1 MISKN
6 SIENLKNI
14 IDIADVVGS
23 YIPLKKSGANFV
35 CVCPFHN
42 DKHPSMSVSP
52 SKGIYHC
59 FSCKAGG
66 DAIKFV
72 MEYEKLG
79 YAEAIEKLASI
90 YNVSLEYTSS
100 KNEPKIDKK
109 ILENLNLHYKTLLY
123 KNPEALNYLKSRSIT
138 DAIIEK
144 WELGWAAASQN
155 TLNLLQNEKIEPKE
169 ALEVGAIKQNESG
182 LYASF
187 INRITFPIYNH
198 LGRLVGFGGRTISDN
213 PAKYINSPQSQIFD
227 KSRIFYGY
235 DKAKSEIYRSHSMV
249 ICEGYM
255 DCIMLHAAGVSNAV
269 AVLGTALTEKHIP
282 LIKRGDVKVTLSF
295 DSDAAGVNAAFK
307 SARLL
312 LNHQIDGKVVLIS
325 GGKDPAELVASGK
338 DQELRD
344 MLSGGVELGEFYI
357 KELVAQLNPK
367 SPVEIAKALEAIQEF
382 CFSLNPII
390 AQAYTPLVA
399 ALLHIDPTTFRLSRQ
414 NGKNLNS
421 AHHINPP
428 SNFEL
433 NLPNSQDN
441 RAKFSPQIA
450 EKKDIAELSILK
462 NMLKNPH
469 FCQIVEQYYGVEIF
483 KDKATYR
490 AVVGSQSQNNEYIRE
505 LELSDNLE
513 EYKSEDELHSAIRP
527 LAVGYYE
534 RLLRAGGLAFE
545 EIIECK
551 KRISMLKGKR

>member
-14 IDIADVVGS
+14 VDIADVVGS

-42 DKHPSMSVSP
+42 DKHPSMSISP

-79 YAEAIEKLASI
+79 YVEAIEKLASI
-90 YNVSLEYTSS
+90 YNVALEYTSS

-109 ILENLNLHYKTLLY
+109 ILENLNLHYKMLLY

-144 WELGWAAASQN
+144 WELGWAAGSQN
-155 TLNLLQNEKIEPKE
+155 TLNLLQNENIEPKE

-182 LYASF
+182 YYASF

-227 KSRIFYGY
+227 KSKIFYGY
-235 DKAKSEIYRSHSMV
+235 DKAKSEIYRSHSIV

-255 DCIMLHAAGVSNAV
+255 DCIMLHAAGINNAV
-269 AVLGTALTEKHIP
+269 AVLGTALTQKHIP
-282 LIKRGDVKVTLSF
+282 LIQRGDIKVTLSF
-295 DSDAAGVNAAFK
+295 DSDSAGINAAFK

-312 LNHQIDGKVVLIS
+312 MEHQIDGKVVLIS

-338 DQELRD
+338 DMELRD

-357 KELVAQLNPK
+357 TQLVKNLNPK
-367 SPVEIAKALEAIQEF
+367 TPIEIAKSLKAIQEF
-382 CFSLNPII
+382 SFGLNPIV
-390 AQAYTPLVA
+390 ADAYVPLVST
-399 ALLHIDPTTFRLSRQ
+399 LLRIDPGSFRLSKTTKRRD
-414 NGKNLNS
+414 NSNL
-421 AHHINPP
+421 AKTQINTQIQ
-428 SNFEL
+428 
-433 NLPNSQDN
+433 NLPV
-441 RAKFSPQIA
+441 I

-462 NMLKNPH
+462 NMLKNPEY
-469 FCQIVEQYYGVEIF
+469 CQIVEQYYGVEIF

-505 LELSDNLE
+505 LELSQNLE
-513 EYKSEDELHSAIRP
+513 EYKSVNELHNAIRP

-534 RLLRAGGLAFE
+534 RLLKNKNLTIE

>member
-14 IDIADVVGS
+14 VDIADVVGS

-42 DKHPSMSVSP
+42 DKHPSMSISP

-79 YAEAIEKLASI
+79 YVEAIEKLASI
-90 YNVSLEYTSS
+90 YNVALEYTSS
-100 KNEPKIDKK
+100 KNESKIDKK

-144 WELGWAAASQN
+144 WELGWAAGSQN
-155 TLNLLQNEKIEPKE
+155 TLNLLQNENIEPKE

-182 LYASF
+182 YYASF

-227 KSRIFYGY
+227 KSKIFYGY
-235 DKAKSEIYRSHSMV
+235 DKAKSEIYRSHSIV

-255 DCIMLHAAGVSNAV
+255 DCIMLHAAGINNAV
-269 AVLGTALTEKHIP
+269 AVLGTALTQKHIP
-282 LIKRGDVKVTLSF
+282 LIQRGDIKVTLSF
-295 DSDAAGVNAAFK
+295 DSDSAGINAAFK

-312 LNHQIDGKVVLIS
+312 MEHQIDGKVVLIS

-338 DQELRD
+338 DMELRD

-357 KELVAQLNPK
+357 TQLVKNLNPK
-367 SPVEIAKALEAIQEF
+367 TPIEIAKSLKAIQEF
-382 CFSLNPII
+382 SFGLNPIV
-390 AQAYTPLVA
+390 ADAYVPLVST
-399 ALLHIDPTTFRLSRQ
+399 LLRIDPGSFRLSKTTKRRD
-414 NGKNLNS
+414 NSNLAKTQTNTQ
-421 AHHINPP
+421 IQ
-428 SNFEL
+428 
-433 NLPNSQDN
+433 NLPV
-441 RAKFSPQIA
+441 I

-462 NMLKNPH
+462 NMLKNPEY
-469 FCQIVEQYYGVEIF
+469 CQIVEQYYGVEIF

-505 LELSDNLE
+505 LELSQNLE
-513 EYKSEDELHSAIRP
+513 EYKSVNELHNAIRP

-534 RLLRAGGLAFE
+534 RLLKNKNLTIE

>member
-14 IDIADVVGS
+14 VDIADVVGS

-42 DKHPSMSVSP
+42 DKHPSMSISP
-52 SKGIYHC
+52 GKGIYHC

-79 YAEAIEKLASI
+79 YVEAIEKLASI
-90 YNVSLEYTSS
+90 YNVALEYTSS

-123 KNPEALNYLKSRSIT
+123 KNPEALNYLKHRSIT
-138 DAIIEK
+138 DSIIEK
-144 WELGWAAASQN
+144 WELGWAASSQN
-155 TLNLLQNEKIEPKE
+155 TLNLLQNENIEPKE
-169 ALEVGAIKQNESG
+169 ALEVGVIKENENG
-182 LYASF
+182 YYASF

-198 LGRLVGFGGRTISDN
+198 LGSLVGFGGRTISDN

-227 KSRIFYGY
+227 KSKIFYGY
-235 DKAKSEIYRSHSMV
+235 DKAKSEIYRSQSMV

-255 DCIMLHAAGVSNAV
+255 DCIMLHAAGVNNAV
-269 AVLGTALTEKHIP
+269 AVLGTALTQKHIP
-282 LIKRGDVKVTLSF
+282 LIQRGDIKVTLSF
-295 DSDAAGVNAAFK
+295 DSDSAGINAAFK

-312 LNHQIDGKVVLIS
+312 MEHQIDGKVVLIS

-338 DQELRD
+338 EMELKEI
-344 MLSGGVELGEFYI
+344 LKGGMELGEFYI
-357 KELVAQLNPK
+357 TQLVKNLNPK
-367 SPVEIAKALEAIQEF
+367 TPIEIAKSLKAIQEF
-382 CFSLNPII
+382 SFGLNPIV
-390 AQAYTPLVA
+390 ADAYVPLVST
-399 ALLHIDPTTFRLSRQ
+399 LLRIDPGSFRLSKIEKRRD
-414 NGKNLNS
+414 NSNLAKTQTNTQ
-421 AHHINPP
+421 IQ
-428 SNFEL
+428 
-433 NLPNSQDN
+433 NLPV
-441 RAKFSPQIA
+441 I

-462 NMLKNPH
+462 NMLKNPEY
-469 FCQIVEQYYGVEIF
+469 CQIVEQYYGVEIF

-490 AVVGSQSQNNEYIRE
+490 AVTGSQSSNNEHIRE
-505 LELSDNLE
+505 LELSQNLE
-513 EYKSEDELHSAIRP
+513 EYKSVNELHNAIRP
-527 LAVGYYE
+527 LAIRYYE
-534 RLLRAGGLAFE
+534 GLLKNKNLTIE

-551 KRISMLKGKR
+551 KRISILKGKR

>member
-14 IDIADVVGS
+14 VDIADVVGS

-79 YAEAIEKLASI
+79 YVEAIEKLASI
-90 YNVSLEYTSS
+90 YNISLEYTSS
-100 KNEPKIDKK
+100 KNELKTDKK

-155 TLNLLQNEKIEPKE
+155 TLNLLQNENIEPKE
-169 ALEVGAIKQNESG
+169 ALEVGVIKQNESG
-182 LYASF
+182 YYASF

-227 KSRIFYGY
+227 KSKIFYGY
-235 DKAKSEIYRSHSMV
+235 DKAKSEIYRSQSMV

-269 AVLGTALTEKHIP
+269 AVLGTALTQKHIP
-282 LIKRGDVKVTLSF
+282 LIKRGDIKVTLSF
-295 DSDAAGVNAAFK
+295 DSDDAGVNAAFK

-312 LNHQIDGKVVLIS
+312 MEHQIDGKVVLIS
-325 GGKDPAELVASGK
+325 GGKDPAELVASSK

-357 KELVAQLNPK
+357 TQLVQNLNPK
-367 SPVEIAKALEAIQEF
+367 TPIEIAKALKAIQEF
-382 CFSLNPII
+382 SFSLNPIV
-390 AQAYTPLVA
+390 ADAYVPLVST
-399 ALLHIDPTTFRLSRQ
+399 LLKIDPGSFRLSKIEKRVD
-414 NGKNLNS
+414 NPNL
-421 AHHINPP
+421 AKTQI
-428 SNFEL
+428 
-433 NLPNSQDN
+433 NSQIQ
-441 RAKFSPQIA
+441 KSQLIK
-450 EKKDIAELSILK
+450 KKDIAELSILK
-462 NMLKNPH
+462 NMLKNPE

-483 KDKATYR
+483 KDKAAYR
-490 AVVGSQSQNNEYIRE
+490 AVVGSQSPNNEHIRE
-505 LELSDNLE
+505 LELSQNLE
-513 EYKSEDELHSAIRP
+513 EYRSDEELHNAIKP
-527 LAVGYYE
+527 LAVRYYE
-534 RLLRAGGLAFE
+534 GLLKSGNLTIE

>member
-14 IDIADVVGS
+14 VDIADVVGS

-42 DKHPSMSVSP
+42 DKHPSMSISP

-79 YAEAIEKLASI
+79 YVEAIEKLASI
-90 YNVSLEYTSS
+90 YNVALEYTSS

-123 KNPEALNYLKSRSIT
+123 KNHEALNYLKSRSIT

-144 WELGWAAASQN
+144 WELGWAAGSQN
-155 TLNLLQNEKIEPKE
+155 TLNLLQNENIEPKE

-182 LYASF
+182 YYASF

-227 KSRIFYGY
+227 KSKIFYGY
-235 DKAKSEIYRSHSMV
+235 DKAKSEIYRSHSIV

-255 DCIMLHAAGVSNAV
+255 DCIMLHAAGINNAV
-269 AVLGTALTEKHIP
+269 AVLGTALTQKHIP
-282 LIKRGDVKVTLSF
+282 LIQRGDIKVTLSF
-295 DSDAAGVNAAFK
+295 DSDSAGINAAFK

-312 LNHQIDGKVVLIS
+312 MEHQIDGKVVLIS

-338 DQELRD
+338 DMELRD

-357 KELVAQLNPK
+357 TQLVKNLNPK
-367 SPVEIAKALEAIQEF
+367 TPIEIAKSLKAIQEF
-382 CFSLNPII
+382 SFGLNPIV
-390 AQAYTPLVA
+390 ADAYVPLVST
-399 ALLHIDPTTFRLSRQ
+399 LLRIDPGSFRLSKTTKRRD
-414 NGKNLNS
+414 NLNL
-421 AHHINPP
+421 AKTQTNTQIQ
-428 SNFEL
+428 
-433 NLPNSQDN
+433 NLPV
-441 RAKFSPQIA
+441 I

-462 NMLKNPH
+462 NMLKNPEY
-469 FCQIVEQYYGVEIF
+469 CQIVEQYYGVEIF

-505 LELSDNLE
+505 LELSQNLE
-513 EYKSEDELHSAIRP
+513 EYKSVNELHNAIRP

-534 RLLRAGGLAFE
+534 RLLKNKNLTIE

>member
-14 IDIADVVGS
+14 VDIADVVGS

-42 DKHPSMSVSP
+42 DKHPSMSISP

-79 YAEAIEKLASI
+79 YVEAIEKLASI
-90 YNVSLEYTSS
+90 YNVALEYTSS
-100 KNEPKIDKK
+100 KNKPKIDKK
-109 ILENLNLHYKTLLY
+109 ILENLNLHYKMLLY

-144 WELGWAAASQN
+144 WELGWAAGSQN
-155 TLNLLQNEKIEPKE
+155 TLNLLQNENIEPKE

-182 LYASF
+182 YYASF

-227 KSRIFYGY
+227 KSKIFYGY
-235 DKAKSEIYRSHSMV
+235 DKAKSEIYRSHSIV

-255 DCIMLHAAGVSNAV
+255 DCIMLHAAGINNAV
-269 AVLGTALTEKHIP
+269 AVLGTALTQKHIP
-282 LIKRGDVKVTLSF
+282 LIQRGDIKVTLSF
-295 DSDAAGVNAAFK
+295 DSDSAGINAAFK

-312 LNHQIDGKVVLIS
+312 MEHQIDGKVVLIS

-338 DQELRD
+338 DMELRD

-357 KELVAQLNPK
+357 TQLVKNLNPK
-367 SPVEIAKALEAIQEF
+367 TPIEIAKSLKAIQEF
-382 CFSLNPII
+382 SFGLNPIV
-390 AQAYTPLVA
+390 ADAYVPLVST
-399 ALLHIDPTTFRLSRQ
+399 LLRIDPGSFRLSKTTKRRD
-414 NGKNLNS
+414 NSNLAKTQTNTQ
-421 AHHINPP
+421 IQ
-428 SNFEL
+428 
-433 NLPNSQDN
+433 NLPV
-441 RAKFSPQIA
+441 I

-462 NMLKNPH
+462 NMLKNPEY
-469 FCQIVEQYYGVEIF
+469 CQIVEQYYGVEIF

-505 LELSDNLE
+505 LELSQNLE
-513 EYKSEDELHSAIRP
+513 EYKSVNELHNAIRP

-534 RLLRAGGLAFE
+534 RLLKNKNLTIE

-551 KRISMLKGKR
+551 KRISILKGKR

>member
-14 IDIADVVGS
+14 VDIADVVGS

-42 DKHPSMSVSP
+42 DKHPSMSISP

-79 YAEAIEKLASI
+79 YVEAIEKLASI
-90 YNVSLEYTSS
+90 YNVALEYTSS

-144 WELGWAAASQN
+144 WELGWAASSQN
-155 TLNLLQNEKIEPKE
+155 TLNLLQNENIEPKE

-182 LYASF
+182 YYASF

-198 LGRLVGFGGRTISDN
+198 LGSLVGFGGRTISDN

-227 KSRIFYGY
+227 KSKIFYGY
-235 DKAKSEIYRSHSMV
+235 DKAKSEIYRSQSMV

-255 DCIMLHAAGVSNAV
+255 DCIMLHAAGINNAV
-269 AVLGTALTEKHIP
+269 AVLGTALTQKHIP
-282 LIKRGDVKVTLSF
+282 LIQRGDIKVTLSF
-295 DSDAAGVNAAFK
+295 DSDSAGINAAFK

-312 LNHQIDGKVVLIS
+312 MEHQIDGKVVLIS

-338 DQELRD
+338 EMELRD

-357 KELVAQLNPK
+357 TQLVKNLNPK
-367 SPVEIAKALEAIQEF
+367 TPIEIAKSLKAIQEF
-382 CFSLNPII
+382 SFGLNPIV
-390 AQAYTPLVA
+390 ADAYVPLVST
-399 ALLHIDPTTFRLSRQ
+399 LLRIDPGSFRLSKIEKRRD
-414 NGKNLNS
+414 NSNLAKTQTNTQ
-421 AHHINPP
+421 IQ
-428 SNFEL
+428 
-433 NLPNSQDN
+433 NLPV
-441 RAKFSPQIA
+441 I

-462 NMLKNPH
+462 NMLKNPEY
-469 FCQIVEQYYGVEIF
+469 CQIVEQYYGVEIF

-490 AVVGSQSQNNEYIRE
+490 AVVGSQSQNNEHIRE
-505 LELSDNLE
+505 LELSQNLE
-513 EYKSEDELHSAIRP
+513 EYKSVNELHNAIRP
-527 LAVGYYE
+527 LAIRYYE
-534 RLLRAGGLAFE
+534 GLLKNKNLTIE

-551 KRISMLKGKR
+551 KRISILKGKR

>member
-14 IDIADVVGS
+14 VDIADVVGS

-42 DKHPSMSVSP
+42 DKHPSMSISP

-79 YAEAIEKLASI
+79 YVEAIEKLASI
-90 YNVSLEYTSS
+90 YNVALEYTSS

-155 TLNLLQNEKIEPKE
+155 TLNLLQNENIEPKE

-182 LYASF
+182 YYASF
-187 INRITFPIYNH
+187 INRIIFPIYNH

-227 KSRIFYGY
+227 KSKIFYGY
-235 DKAKSEIYRSHSMV
+235 DKAKSEIYRSHSIV

-255 DCIMLHAAGVSNAV
+255 DCIMLHAAGINNAV
-269 AVLGTALTEKHIP
+269 AVLGTALTQKHIP
-282 LIKRGDVKVTLSF
+282 LIQRGDIKVTLSF
-295 DSDAAGVNAAFK
+295 DSDSAGINAAFK

-312 LNHQIDGKVVLIS
+312 MEHQIDGKVVLIS

-338 DQELRD
+338 DMELRD

-357 KELVAQLNPK
+357 TQLVKNLNPK
-367 SPVEIAKALEAIQEF
+367 TPIEIAKSLKAIQEF
-382 CFSLNPII
+382 SFGLNPIV
-390 AQAYTPLVA
+390 ADAYVPLVST
-399 ALLHIDPTTFRLSRQ
+399 LLRIDPGSFRLSKTTKRRD
-414 NGKNLNS
+414 NSNLAKIQTNTQ
-421 AHHINPP
+421 IQ
-428 SNFEL
+428 
-433 NLPNSQDN
+433 NLPV
-441 RAKFSPQIA
+441 I

-462 NMLKNPH
+462 NMLKNPEY
-469 FCQIVEQYYGVEIF
+469 CQIVEQYYGVEIF

-505 LELSDNLE
+505 LELSQNLE
-513 EYKSEDELHSAIRP
+513 EYKSVNELHNAIRP

-534 RLLRAGGLAFE
+534 RLLKNKNLTIE

>member
-14 IDIADVVGS
+14 VDIADVVGS

-42 DKHPSMSVSP
+42 DKHPSMSISP

-79 YAEAIEKLASI
+79 YVEAIEKLASI
-90 YNVSLEYTSS
+90 YNVALEYTSS
-100 KNEPKIDKK
+100 KNEPNIDKK

-144 WELGWAAASQN
+144 WELGWAAGSQN
-155 TLNLLQNEKIEPKE
+155 TLNLLQNENIEPKE

-182 LYASF
+182 YYASF

-227 KSRIFYGY
+227 KSKIFYGY
-235 DKAKSEIYRSHSMV
+235 DKAKSEIYRSHSIV

-255 DCIMLHAAGVSNAV
+255 DCIMLHAAGINNAV
-269 AVLGTALTEKHIP
+269 AVLGTALTQKHIP
-282 LIKRGDVKVTLSF
+282 LIQRGDIKVTLSF
-295 DSDAAGVNAAFK
+295 DSDSAGINAAFK

-312 LNHQIDGKVVLIS
+312 MEHQIDGKVVLIS

-338 DQELRD
+338 DMELRD

-357 KELVAQLNPK
+357 TQLVKNLNPK
-367 SPVEIAKALEAIQEF
+367 TPIEIAKSLKAIQEF
-382 CFSLNPII
+382 SFGLNPIV
-390 AQAYTPLVA
+390 ADAYVPLVST
-399 ALLHIDPTTFRLSRQ
+399 LLRIDPGSFRLSKTTKRRD
-414 NGKNLNS
+414 NSNLAKTQTNTQ
-421 AHHINPP
+421 IQ
-428 SNFEL
+428 
-433 NLPNSQDN
+433 NLPV
-441 RAKFSPQIA
+441 I

-462 NMLKNPH
+462 NMLKNPEY
-469 FCQIVEQYYGVEIF
+469 CQIVEQYYGVEIF

-505 LELSDNLE
+505 LELSQNLE
-513 EYKSEDELHSAIRP
+513 EYRSINELHNAIRP

-534 RLLRAGGLAFE
+534 RLLKNKNLTIE

-551 KRISMLKGKR
+551 KRISILKGKR

>member
-14 IDIADVVGS
+14 VDIADVVGS

-42 DKHPSMSVSP
+42 DKHPSMSISP

-79 YAEAIEKLASI
+79 YVEAIEKLASI
-90 YNVSLEYTSS
+90 YNVALEYTSS
-100 KNEPKIDKK
+100 KNESKIDKK

-138 DAIIEK
+138 DSIIEK
-144 WELGWAAASQN
+144 WELGWAAGSQN
-155 TLNLLQNEKIEPKE
+155 TLNLLQNENIEPKE
-169 ALEVGAIKQNESG
+169 ALEVGAIKENENG
-182 LYASF
+182 YYASF

-198 LGRLVGFGGRTISDN
+198 LGSLVGFGGRTISDN

-227 KSRIFYGY
+227 KSKIFYGY
-235 DKAKSEIYRSHSMV
+235 DKAKSEIYRSQSMV

-255 DCIMLHAAGVSNAV
+255 DCIMLHAAGINNAV
-269 AVLGTALTEKHIP
+269 AVLGTALTQKHIP
-282 LIKRGDVKVTLSF
+282 LIQRGDIKVTLSF
-295 DSDAAGVNAAFK
+295 DSDSAGINAAFK

-312 LNHQIDGKVVLIS
+312 MEHQIDGKVVLIS

-338 DQELRD
+338 EMELRD

-357 KELVAQLNPK
+357 TQLVKNLNPK
-367 SPVEIAKALEAIQEF
+367 TPIEIAKSLKAIQEF
-382 CFSLNPII
+382 SFGLNPIV
-390 AQAYTPLVA
+390 ADAYVPLVST
-399 ALLHIDPTTFRLSRQ
+399 LLRIDPGSFRLSKIEKRRD
-414 NGKNLNS
+414 NSNLAKTQTNTQ
-421 AHHINPP
+421 IQ
-428 SNFEL
+428 
-433 NLPNSQDN
+433 NLPV
-441 RAKFSPQIA
+441 I

-462 NMLKNPH
+462 NMLKNPEY
-469 FCQIVEQYYGVEIF
+469 CQIVEQYYGVEIF

-490 AVVGSQSQNNEYIRE
+490 AVVGSQSQNNEHIRE
-505 LELSDNLE
+505 LELSQNLE
-513 EYKSEDELHSAIRP
+513 EYKSVNELHNAIRP
-527 LAVGYYE
+527 LAIRYYE
-534 RLLRAGGLAFE
+534 GLLKGGGLSIE

-551 KRISMLKGKR
+551 KRISILKGKR

>member
-14 IDIADVVGS
+14 VDIADVVGS

-42 DKHPSMSVSP
+42 DKHPSMSISP

-79 YAEAIEKLASI
+79 YVEAIEKLASI
-90 YNVSLEYTSS
+90 YNVALEYTSS

-144 WELGWAAASQN
+144 WELGWAAGSQN
-155 TLNLLQNEKIEPKE
+155 TLNLLQNENIEPKE

-182 LYASF
+182 YYASF

-227 KSRIFYGY
+227 KSKIFYGY
-235 DKAKSEIYRSHSMV
+235 DKAKSEIYRSHSIV

-255 DCIMLHAAGVSNAV
+255 DCIMLHAAGINNAV
-269 AVLGTALTEKHIP
+269 AVLGTALTQKHIP
-282 LIKRGDVKVTLSF
+282 LIQRGDIKVTLSF
-295 DSDAAGVNAAFK
+295 DSDSAGINAAFK

-312 LNHQIDGKVVLIS
+312 MEHQIDGKVVLIS

-338 DQELRD
+338 DMELRD

-357 KELVAQLNPK
+357 TQLVKNLNPK
-367 SPVEIAKALEAIQEF
+367 TPIEIAKSLKAIQEF
-382 CFSLNPII
+382 SFGLNPIV
-390 AQAYTPLVA
+390 ADAYVPLVST
-399 ALLHIDPTTFRLSRQ
+399 LLRIDPGSFRLSKTTKRRD
-414 NGKNLNS
+414 NSNLAKTQTNTQ
-421 AHHINPP
+421 IQ
-428 SNFEL
+428 
-433 NLPNSQDN
+433 NLPV
-441 RAKFSPQIA
+441 I

-462 NMLKNPH
+462 NMLKNPEY
-469 FCQIVEQYYGVEIF
+469 CQIVEQYYGVEIF

-505 LELSDNLE
+505 LELSQNLE
-513 EYKSEDELHSAIRP
+513 EYKSVNELHNAIRP

-534 RLLRAGGLAFE
+534 RLLKNKNLTIE

-551 KRISMLKGKR
+551 KRISMLKGKK

>member
-14 IDIADVVGS
+14 INIVDVIGS

-42 DKHPSMSVSP
+42 DKHPSMSISP

-100 KNEPKIDKK
+100 KSELKVDKK

-123 KNPEALNYLKSRSIT
+123 KNSEALNYLKSRSIT
-138 DAIIEK
+138 DSIIEK
-144 WELGWAAASQN
+144 WELGWAASSQN
-155 TLNLLQNEKIEPKE
+155 TLNLLQNEGIEPKE
-169 ALEVGAIKQNESG
+169 ALEVGAIKENENG
-182 LYASF
+182 YYASF

-198 LGRLVGFGGRTISDN
+198 LGSLVGFGGRTISDN

-227 KSRIFYGY
+227 KSKIFYGY
-235 DKAKSEIYRSHSMV
+235 DKAKSEIYRSQSMV

-255 DCIMLHAAGVSNAV
+255 DCIMLHAAGVNNAV
-269 AVLGTALTEKHIP
+269 AVLGTALTQKHIP
-282 LIKRGDVKVTLSF
+282 LIKRGDIKVTLSF

-307 SARLL
+307 SSKLL
-312 LNHQIDGKVVLIS
+312 VEHQIDGKVVLIS

-338 DQELRD
+338 EMELKEI
-344 MLSGGVELGEFYI
+344 LKGGMELGEFYI
-357 KELVAQLNPK
+357 RELIANLNPQ
-367 SPVEIAKALEAIQEF
+367 SPLEKAKALRAIQEF
-382 CFSLNPII
+382 SFNLDPIVAQSYTSLVATLLKIEPGSFSL
-390 AQAYTPLVA
+390 
-399 ALLHIDPTTFRLSRQ
+399 SRSSS
-414 NGKNLNS
+414 NRPSSTNLN
-421 AHHINPP
+421 PP
-428 SNFEL
+428 I
-433 NLPNSQDN
+433 
-441 RAKFSPQIA
+441 KFTEQ
-450 EKKDIAELSILK
+450 KDIAELSILK
-462 NMLKNPH
+462 NMLINPE
-469 FCQIVEQYYGVEIF
+469 FCEIVKRYYGVEIF

-490 AVVGSQSQNNEYIRE
+490 AVTGSQSSNNEHIRE
-505 LELSDNLE
+505 LELYENLE
-513 EYKSEDELHSAIRP
+513 EYKSVEDLHSAIRP
-527 LAVGYYE
+527 LAIRYYE
-534 RLLRAGGLAFE
+534 GLLKSGRLSIE

-551 KRISMLKGKR
+551 KRISILKGKR

>member
-6 SIENLKNI
+6 SIENLKNVV
-14 IDIADVVGS
+14 DIADVVGS

-79 YAEAIEKLASI
+79 YVEAIEKLASI
-90 YNVSLEYTSS
+90 YNISLEYTSS
-100 KNEPKIDKK
+100 KNELKTDKK

-123 KNPEALNYLKSRSIT
+123 KNPEAINYLKSRSIT

-155 TLNLLQNEKIEPKE
+155 TLNLLQNENIEPKE

-182 LYASF
+182 YYASF

-227 KSRIFYGY
+227 KSKIFYGY
-235 DKAKSEIYRSHSMV
+235 DKAKSEIYRSQSMV

-269 AVLGTALTEKHIP
+269 AVLGTALTQKHIP
-282 LIKRGDVKVTLSF
+282 LIKRGDIKVTLSF
-295 DSDAAGVNAAFK
+295 DSDDAGVNAAFK

-312 LNHQIDGKVVLIS
+312 MEHQIDGKVVLIS
-325 GGKDPAELVASGK
+325 GGKDPAELVASSK

-357 KELVAQLNPK
+357 TQLVQNLNPK
-367 SPVEIAKALEAIQEF
+367 TPIEIAKALKAIQEF
-382 CFSLNPII
+382 SFGLNPIV
-390 AQAYTPLVA
+390 ADAYTPLVST
-399 ALLHIDPTTFRLSRQ
+399 LLKIDPGSFRLSKIEKRVD
-414 NGKNLNS
+414 NPNLVKTQ
-421 AHHINPP
+421 I
-428 SNFEL
+428 
-433 NLPNSQDN
+433 NSQIQ
-441 RAKFSPQIA
+441 KSQLI

-462 NMLKNPH
+462 NMLKNPE

-490 AVVGSQSQNNEYIRE
+490 AVVGSQSQNNEHIRE
-505 LELSDNLE
+505 LELSQNLE
-513 EYKSEDELHSAIRP
+513 EYRSDEELHNAIKP
-527 LAVGYYE
+527 LAVRYYE
-534 RLLRAGGLAFE
+534 GLLKSGNLTIE

>member
-6 SIENLKNI
+6 SIENLKNVV
-14 IDIADVVGS
+14 DIADVVGS

-42 DKHPSMSVSP
+42 DKHPSMSISP

-79 YAEAIEKLASI
+79 YVEAIEKLASI
-90 YNVSLEYTSS
+90 YNVALEYTSS
-100 KNEPKIDKK
+100 KNELKTDKK

-144 WELGWAAASQN
+144 WELGWAAGSQN
-155 TLNLLQNEKIEPKE
+155 TLNLLQNENIEPKE

-182 LYASF
+182 YYASF

-227 KSRIFYGY
+227 KSKIFYGY
-235 DKAKSEIYRSHSMV
+235 DKAKSEIYRSHSIV

-255 DCIMLHAAGVSNAV
+255 DCIMLHAAGINNAV
-269 AVLGTALTEKHIP
+269 AVLGTALTQKHIP
-282 LIKRGDVKVTLSF
+282 LIQRGDIKVTLSF
-295 DSDAAGVNAAFK
+295 DSDDAGINAAFK

-312 LNHQIDGKVVLIS
+312 MEHQIDGKVVLIS

-338 DQELRD
+338 DMELRD

-357 KELVAQLNPK
+357 TQLVKNLNPK
-367 SPVEIAKALEAIQEF
+367 TPIEIAKSLKAIQEF
-382 CFSLNPII
+382 SFGLNPIV
-390 AQAYTPLVA
+390 ADAYVPLVST
-399 ALLHIDPTTFRLSRQ
+399 LLRIDPGSFRLSKTTKRRD
-414 NGKNLNS
+414 NSNLAKTQTNTQ
-421 AHHINPP
+421 IQ
-428 SNFEL
+428 
-433 NLPNSQDN
+433 NLPV
-441 RAKFSPQIA
+441 I

-462 NMLKNPH
+462 NMLKNPEY
-469 FCQIVEQYYGVEIF
+469 CQIVEQYYGVEIF

-505 LELSDNLE
+505 LELSQNLE
-513 EYKSEDELHSAIRP
+513 EYKSVNELHNAIRP

-534 RLLRAGGLAFE
+534 RLLKNKNLTIE

>member
-14 IDIADVVGS
+14 VDIADVVGS

-42 DKHPSMSVSP
+42 DKHPSMSISP

-79 YAEAIEKLASI
+79 YVEAIEKLASI
-90 YNVSLEYTSS
+90 YNVALEYTSS

-144 WELGWAAASQN
+144 WELGWAAGSQN
-155 TLNLLQNEKIEPKE
+155 TLNLLQNENIEPKE

-182 LYASF
+182 YYASF

-227 KSRIFYGY
+227 KSKIFYGY
-235 DKAKSEIYRSHSMV
+235 DKAKSEIYRSQSMV

-255 DCIMLHAAGVSNAV
+255 DCIMLHAAGINNAV
-269 AVLGTALTEKHIP
+269 AVLGTALTQKHIP
-282 LIKRGDVKVTLSF
+282 LIKRGDIKVTLSF
-295 DSDAAGVNAAFK
+295 DSDDAGVNAAFK

-312 LNHQIDGKVVLIS
+312 MEHQIDGKVVLIS
-325 GGKDPAELVASGK
+325 GGKDPAELVASSK

-357 KELVAQLNPK
+357 TQLVQNLNPK
-367 SPVEIAKALEAIQEF
+367 TPIEIAKALKAIQEF
-382 CFSLNPII
+382 SFGLNPIV
-390 AQAYTPLVA
+390 ADAYVPLVST
-399 ALLHIDPTTFRLSRQ
+399 LLKIDPGSFRLSKIEKRVD
-414 NGKNLNS
+414 NPNL
-421 AHHINPP
+421 AKTQI
-428 SNFEL
+428 
-433 NLPNSQDN
+433 NSQIQ
-441 RAKFSPQIA
+441 KSQLI

-462 NMLKNPH
+462 NMLKNPE

-490 AVVGSQSQNNEYIRE
+490 AVVGSQSQNNEHIRE
-505 LELSDNLE
+505 LELSQNLE
-513 EYKSEDELHSAIRP
+513 EYRSDEELHNAIKP
-527 LAVGYYE
+527 LAVRYYE
-534 RLLRAGGLAFE
+534 GLLKSGNLTIE

>member
-14 IDIADVVGS
+14 VDIADVVGS

-42 DKHPSMSVSP
+42 DKRPSMSVSP

-79 YAEAIEKLASI
+79 YVEAIEKLASI
-90 YNVSLEYTSS
+90 YNVALEYTSS

-144 WELGWAAASQN
+144 WELGWAAGSQN
-155 TLNLLQNEKIEPKE
+155 TLNLLQNENIEPKE

-182 LYASF
+182 YYASF

-227 KSRIFYGY
+227 KSKIFYGY
-235 DKAKSEIYRSHSMV
+235 DKAKSEIYRSHSIV

-255 DCIMLHAAGVSNAV
+255 DCIMLHAAGINNAV
-269 AVLGTALTEKHIP
+269 AVLGTALTQKHIP
-282 LIKRGDVKVTLSF
+282 LIQRGDIKVTLSF
-295 DSDAAGVNAAFK
+295 DSDSAGINAAFK

-312 LNHQIDGKVVLIS
+312 MEHQIDGKVVLIS

-338 DQELRD
+338 DMELRD

-357 KELVAQLNPK
+357 TQLVKNLNPK
-367 SPVEIAKALEAIQEF
+367 TPIEIAKSLKAIQEF
-382 CFSLNPII
+382 SFGLNPIV
-390 AQAYTPLVA
+390 ADAYVPLVST
-399 ALLHIDPTTFRLSRQ
+399 LLRIDPGSFRLSKTTKRRD
-414 NGKNLNS
+414 NSNL
-421 AHHINPP
+421 AKTQINTQIQ
-428 SNFEL
+428 
-433 NLPNSQDN
+433 NLPV
-441 RAKFSPQIA
+441 I

-462 NMLKNPH
+462 NMLKNPEY
-469 FCQIVEQYYGVEIF
+469 CQIVEQYYGVEIF

-505 LELSDNLE
+505 LELSQNLE
-513 EYKSEDELHSAIRP
+513 EYKSVNELHNAIRP

-534 RLLRAGGLAFE
+534 RLLKNKNLTIE

>member
-14 IDIADVVGS
+14 INIVDVIGS

-42 DKHPSMSVSP
+42 DKHPSMSISP

-100 KNEPKIDKK
+100 KSELKVDKK

-123 KNPEALNYLKSRSIT
+123 KNSEALNYLKHRSIT
-138 DAIIEK
+138 DSIIEK
-144 WELGWAAASQN
+144 WELGWAASSQN
-155 TLNLLQNEKIEPKE
+155 TLNLLQNEGIEPKE

-182 LYASF
+182 YYASF

-198 LGRLVGFGGRTISDN
+198 LGNLVGFGGRTISDN

-227 KSRIFYGY
+227 KSKIFYGY
-235 DKAKSEIYRSHSMV
+235 DKAKSEIYRSQSMV

-255 DCIMLHAAGVSNAV
+255 DCIMLHAAGVNNAV
-269 AVLGTALTEKHIP
+269 AVLGTALTQKHIP
-282 LIKRGDVKVTLSF
+282 LIKRGDIKVTLSF

-307 SARLL
+307 SSKLL
-312 LNHQIDGKVVLIS
+312 VEHQIDGKVVLIS

-338 DQELRD
+338 EMELKEI
-344 MLSGGVELGEFYI
+344 LKGGMELGEFYI
-357 KELVAQLNPK
+357 RELIANLNPQ
-367 SPVEIAKALEAIQEF
+367 SPLEKAKALRAIQEF
-382 CFSLNPII
+382 SFNLDPIVAQSYNSLVATLLKIELGSFSL
-390 AQAYTPLVA
+390 
-399 ALLHIDPTTFRLSRQ
+399 SRSSS
-414 NGKNLNS
+414 KPSSTNLN
-421 AHHINPP
+421 PP
-428 SNFEL
+428 I
-433 NLPNSQDN
+433 
-441 RAKFSPQIA
+441 KFTEQ
-450 EKKDIAELSILK
+450 KDIAELSILK
-462 NMLKNPH
+462 NMLINPE
-469 FCQIVEQYYGVEIF
+469 FCEIVKRYYGVEIF
-483 KDKATYR
+483 KNKATYR
-490 AVVGSQSQNNEYIRE
+490 AVTGSQSPNNEHIRE
-505 LELSDNLE
+505 LELYENLE
-513 EYKSEDELHSAIRP
+513 EYKSVEDLHSAIRP
-527 LAVGYYE
+527 LAIRYYE
-534 RLLRAGGLAFE
+534 GLLKSGGLSIE

-551 KRISMLKGKR
+551 KRISILKGKR

>member
-14 IDIADVVGS
+14 VDIADVVGS
-23 YIPLKKSGANFV
+23 YIPLKKSGTNFV

-42 DKHPSMSVSP
+42 DKHPSMSISP

-79 YAEAIEKLASI
+79 YVEAIEKLASI

-144 WELGWAAASQN
+144 WELGWAAGSQN
-155 TLNLLQNEKIEPKE
+155 TLNLLQNENIEPKE

-182 LYASF
+182 YYASF

-227 KSRIFYGY
+227 KSKIFYGY
-235 DKAKSEIYRSHSMV
+235 DKAKSEIYRSHSIV

-255 DCIMLHAAGVSNAV
+255 DCIMLHAAGINNAV
-269 AVLGTALTEKHIP
+269 AVLGTALTQKHIP
-282 LIKRGDVKVTLSF
+282 LIQRGDIKVTLSF
-295 DSDAAGVNAAFK
+295 DSDSAGINAAFK

-312 LNHQIDGKVVLIS
+312 MEHQIDGKVVLIS

-338 DQELRD
+338 DMELRD
-344 MLSGGVELGEFYI
+344 MLNGGVELGEFYI
-357 KELVAQLNPK
+357 TQLVKNLNPK
-367 SPVEIAKALEAIQEF
+367 TPIEIAKSLKAIQEF
-382 CFSLNPII
+382 SFGLNPIV
-390 AQAYTPLVA
+390 ADAYVPLVST
-399 ALLHIDPTTFRLSRQ
+399 LLRIDPGSFRLSKTTKRRD
-414 NGKNLNS
+414 NSNLAKTQTNTQ
-421 AHHINPP
+421 IQ
-428 SNFEL
+428 
-433 NLPNSQDN
+433 NLPV
-441 RAKFSPQIA
+441 I

-462 NMLKNPH
+462 NMLKNPEY
-469 FCQIVEQYYGVEIF
+469 CQIVEQYYGVEIF

-505 LELSDNLE
+505 LELSQNLE
-513 EYKSEDELHSAIRP
+513 EYKSVNELHNAIRP

-534 RLLRAGGLAFE
+534 RLLKNKNLTIE

>member
-14 IDIADVVGS
+14 VDIVDVVGS

-100 KNEPKIDKK
+100 KNEPKVNKK

-123 KNPEALNYLKSRSIT
+123 KNPEAINYLKSRSIS

-144 WELGWAAASQN
+144 WELGWAAGSQN
-155 TLNLLQNEKIEPKE
+155 TLNLLQNEGIEPKE

-182 LYASF
+182 YYASF

-198 LGRLVGFGGRTISDN
+198 LGNLVGFGGRTISDN

-227 KSRIFYGY
+227 KSKIFYGY
-235 DKAKSEIYRSHSMV
+235 DKAKNEIYRSQSVV

-255 DCIMLHAAGVSNAV
+255 DCIMLHAAGINNAV
-269 AVLGTALTEKHIP
+269 AVLGTALTQKHIP
-282 LIKRGDVKVTLSF
+282 LIKRGDIKVTLSF

-312 LNHQIDGKVVLIS
+312 MEHQIDGKVVLIS

-338 DQELRD
+338 EMELKEL
-344 MLSGGVELGEFYI
+344 LSGGIELGEFYI
-357 KELVAQLNPK
+357 TQLVKNLNPK
-367 SPVEIAKALEAIQEF
+367 TPLEISKALKAIQEF
-382 CFSLNPII
+382 SFNLDPIV
-390 AQAYTPLVA
+390 ANSYKALVST
-399 ALLHIDPTTFRLSRQ
+399 LLGIEISSFKLS
-414 NGKNLNS
+414 KNVS
-421 AHHINPP
+421 VSKSINIP
-428 SNFEL
+428 NKAL
-433 NLPNSQDN
+433 NLG
-441 RAKFSPQIA
+441 
-450 EKKDIAELSILK
+450 EKRDIAELSILK
-462 NMLKNPH
+462 NMLINPEY
-469 FCQIVEQYYGVEIF
+469 CQIVKQYYGIEIF
-483 KDKATYR
+483 KDKAAYR
-490 AVVGSQSQNNEYIRE
+490 AVVGSQSQDNEHIRE
-505 LELSDNLE
+505 LELQDNLE
-513 EYKSEDELHSAIRP
+513 EYRSVNELHNAIRP

-534 RLLRAGGLAFE
+534 RLLKSAKLTLE

-551 KRISMLKGKR
+551 KRISILKGKR

>member
-14 IDIADVVGS
+14 VDIADVVGS

-79 YAEAIEKLASI
+79 YVEAIEKLASI
-90 YNVSLEYTSS
+90 YNISLEYTSS
-100 KNEPKIDKK
+100 KNELKTDKK

-123 KNPEALNYLKSRSIT
+123 KNPEALNYLKSRCIT

-155 TLNLLQNEKIEPKE
+155 TLNLLQNENIEPKE
-169 ALEVGAIKQNESG
+169 ALEVGVIKQNESG
-182 LYASF
+182 YYASF

-227 KSRIFYGY
+227 KSKIFYGY
-235 DKAKSEIYRSHSMV
+235 DKAKSEIYRSQSMV

-269 AVLGTALTEKHIP
+269 AVLGTALTQKHIP
-282 LIKRGDVKVTLSF
+282 LIKRGDIKVTLSF
-295 DSDAAGVNAAFK
+295 DSDDAGVNAAFK

-312 LNHQIDGKVVLIS
+312 MEHQIDGKVVLIS
-325 GGKDPAELVASGK
+325 GGKDPAELVASSK

-357 KELVAQLNPK
+357 TQLVQNLNPK
-367 SPVEIAKALEAIQEF
+367 TPIEIAKALKVIQEF
-382 CFSLNPII
+382 SFGLNSIV
-390 AQAYTPLVA
+390 ADAYAPLVST
-399 ALLHIDPTTFRLSRQ
+399 LLKIDPGSFRLSKIEKRVD
-414 NGKNLNS
+414 NPNLVKTQ
-421 AHHINPP
+421 I
-428 SNFEL
+428 
-433 NLPNSQDN
+433 NSQLQ
-441 RAKFSPQIA
+441 KSQLI

-462 NMLKNPH
+462 NMLKNPE

-490 AVVGSQSQNNEYIRE
+490 AVVGSQSQNNEHIRE
-505 LELSDNLE
+505 LELSQNLE
-513 EYKSEDELHSAIRP
+513 EYRSDEELHNAIKP
-527 LAVGYYE
+527 LAVRYYE
-534 RLLRAGGLAFE
+534 GLLKSGNLTIE

>member
-14 IDIADVVGS
+14 VDIADIVGS

-42 DKHPSMSVSP
+42 DKHPSMSISP

-79 YAEAIEKLASI
+79 YVEAIEKLASI
-90 YNVSLEYTSS
+90 YNVALEYTSS

-123 KNPEALNYLKSRSIT
+123 KNHEALNYLKSRSIT

-144 WELGWAAASQN
+144 WELGWAAGSQN
-155 TLNLLQNEKIEPKE
+155 TLNLLQNENIEPKE

-182 LYASF
+182 YYASF

-227 KSRIFYGY
+227 KSKIFYGY
-235 DKAKSEIYRSHSMV
+235 DKAKSEIYRSHSIV

-255 DCIMLHAAGVSNAV
+255 DCIMLHAAGINNAV
-269 AVLGTALTEKHIP
+269 AVLGTALTQKHIP
-282 LIKRGDVKVTLSF
+282 LIQRGDIKVTLSF
-295 DSDAAGVNAAFK
+295 DSDSAGINAAFK

-312 LNHQIDGKVVLIS
+312 MEHQIDGKVVLIS

-338 DQELRD
+338 DMELRD

-357 KELVAQLNPK
+357 TQLVKNLNPK
-367 SPVEIAKALEAIQEF
+367 TPIEIAKSLKAIQEF
-382 CFSLNPII
+382 SFGLNPIV
-390 AQAYTPLVA
+390 ADAYVPLVST
-399 ALLHIDPTTFRLSRQ
+399 LLRIDPGSFRLSKTTKRRD
-414 NGKNLNS
+414 NSNLAKTQTNTQ
-421 AHHINPP
+421 IQ
-428 SNFEL
+428 
-433 NLPNSQDN
+433 NLPV
-441 RAKFSPQIA
+441 I

-462 NMLKNPH
+462 NMLKNPEY
-469 FCQIVEQYYGVEIF
+469 CQIVEQYYGVEIF

-505 LELSDNLE
+505 LELSQNLE
-513 EYKSEDELHSAIRP
+513 EYKSVNELHNAIRP

-534 RLLRAGGLAFE
+534 RLLKNKNLTIE

>member
-14 IDIADVVGS
+14 VDIADVVGS

-42 DKHPSMSVSP
+42 DKHPSMSISP

-79 YAEAIEKLASI
+79 YVEAIEKLASI
-90 YNVSLEYTSS
+90 YNVALEYTSS
-100 KNEPKIDKK
+100 KNESKIDKK

-138 DAIIEK
+138 DSIIEK
-144 WELGWAAASQN
+144 WELGWAAGSQN
-155 TLNLLQNEKIEPKE
+155 TLNLLQNENIEPKE
-169 ALEVGAIKQNESG
+169 ALEVGAIKENENG
-182 LYASF
+182 YYASF

-227 KSRIFYGY
+227 KSKIFYGY
-235 DKAKSEIYRSHSMV
+235 DKAKNEIYRSHSIV

-255 DCIMLHAAGVSNAV
+255 DCIMLHAAGINNAV
-269 AVLGTALTEKHIP
+269 AVLGTALTQKHIP
-282 LIKRGDVKVTLSF
+282 LIQRGDIKVTLSF
-295 DSDAAGVNAAFK
+295 DSDSAGINAAFK

-312 LNHQIDGKVVLIS
+312 MEHQIDGKVVLIS

-338 DQELRD
+338 EMELRD

-357 KELVAQLNPK
+357 TQLVKNLNPK
-367 SPVEIAKALEAIQEF
+367 TPIEIAKSLKAIQEF
-382 CFSLNPII
+382 SFGLNPIV
-390 AQAYTPLVA
+390 ADAYVPLVST
-399 ALLHIDPTTFRLSRQ
+399 LLRIDPGSFRLSKTTKRRD
-414 NGKNLNS
+414 NSNLAKIQTNTQ
-421 AHHINPP
+421 IQ
-428 SNFEL
+428 
-433 NLPNSQDN
+433 NLPV
-441 RAKFSPQIA
+441 I

-462 NMLKNPH
+462 NMLKNPEY
-469 FCQIVEQYYGVEIF
+469 CQIVEQYYGVEIF

-490 AVVGSQSQNNEYIRE
+490 AVTGSQSSNNEHIRE
-505 LELSDNLE
+505 LELSQNLE
-513 EYKSEDELHSAIRP
+513 EYKSVNELHNAIRP

-534 RLLRAGGLAFE
+534 RLLKGGGLSIE

-551 KRISMLKGKR
+551 KRISILKGKR

>member
-14 IDIADVVGS
+14 INIVDVISS

-42 DKHPSMSVSP
+42 DKHPSMSISP

-100 KNEPKIDKK
+100 KSELKVDKK

-123 KNPEALNYLKSRSIT
+123 KNSEALNYLKHRSIT
-138 DAIIEK
+138 DSIIEK
-144 WELGWAAASQN
+144 WELGWAASSQN
-155 TLNLLQNEKIEPKE
+155 TLNLLQNEGIEPKE
-169 ALEVGAIKQNESG
+169 ALEVGAIKENENG
-182 LYASF
+182 YYASF

-198 LGRLVGFGGRTISDN
+198 LGSLVGFGGRTISDN

-227 KSRIFYGY
+227 KSKIFYGY
-235 DKAKSEIYRSHSMV
+235 DKAKSEIYRSQSMV

-255 DCIMLHAAGVSNAV
+255 DCIMLHAAGVNNAV
-269 AVLGTALTEKHIP
+269 AVLGTALTQKHIP
-282 LIKRGDVKVTLSF
+282 LIKRGDIKVTLSF

-307 SARLL
+307 SSKLL
-312 LNHQIDGKVVLIS
+312 VEHQIDGKVVLIS

-338 DQELRD
+338 EMELKEI
-344 MLSGGVELGEFYI
+344 LKGGMELGEFYI
-357 KELVAQLNPK
+357 RELIANLNPQ
-367 SPVEIAKALEAIQEF
+367 SPLEKAKALRAIQEF
-382 CFSLNPII
+382 SFNLDPIVAQSYTSLVATLLKIEQGSFSL
-390 AQAYTPLVA
+390 
-399 ALLHIDPTTFRLSRQ
+399 SRSSS
-414 NGKNLNS
+414 NRPSSTNLN
-421 AHHINPP
+421 PP
-428 SNFEL
+428 I
-433 NLPNSQDN
+433 
-441 RAKFSPQIA
+441 KFA
-450 EKKDIAELSILK
+450 EQKDIAELSILK
-462 NMLKNPH
+462 NMLINH
-469 FCQIVEQYYGVEIF
+469 EFCEIVKRYYGVEIF

-490 AVVGSQSQNNEYIRE
+490 AVTGSQSSNNEHIRE
-505 LELSDNLE
+505 LELYENLE
-513 EYKSEDELHSAIRP
+513 EYKSVEDLHNAIRP
-527 LAVGYYE
+527 LAIRYYE
-534 RLLRAGGLAFE
+534 GLLKSGRLSIE

-551 KRISMLKGKR
+551 KRISILKGKR

>member
-14 IDIADVVGS
+14 VDIADVVGS

-79 YAEAIEKLASI
+79 YVEAIEKLASI
-90 YNVSLEYTSS
+90 YNISLEYTSS
-100 KNEPKIDKK
+100 KNELKTDKK

-123 KNPEALNYLKSRSIT
+123 KNPEAINYLKSRSIT

-155 TLNLLQNEKIEPKE
+155 TLNLLQNENIEPKE

-182 LYASF
+182 YYASF

-227 KSRIFYGY
+227 KSKIFYGY
-235 DKAKSEIYRSHSMV
+235 DKAKSEIYRSQSMV

-269 AVLGTALTEKHIP
+269 AVLGTALTQKHIP
-282 LIKRGDVKVTLSF
+282 LIKRGDIKVTLSF
-295 DSDAAGVNAAFK
+295 DSDDAGVNAAFK

-312 LNHQIDGKVVLIS
+312 MEHQIDGKVVLIS
-325 GGKDPAELVASGK
+325 GGKDPAELVASSK

-357 KELVAQLNPK
+357 TQLVQNLNPK
-367 SPVEIAKALEAIQEF
+367 TPIEIAKALKAIQEF
-382 CFSLNPII
+382 SFSLNPIV
-390 AQAYTPLVA
+390 ADAYAPLVST
-399 ALLHIDPTTFRLSRQ
+399 LLKIDPGSFRLSKIEKRVD
-414 NGKNLNS
+414 NPNL
-421 AHHINPP
+421 AKTKI
-428 SNFEL
+428 
-433 NLPNSQDN
+433 NSQIQ
-441 RAKFSPQIA
+441 KSQLI

-462 NMLKNPH
+462 NMLKNPE

-490 AVVGSQSQNNEYIRE
+490 AVVGSQSQNNEHIRE
-505 LELSDNLE
+505 LELSQNLE
-513 EYKSEDELHSAIRP
+513 EYRSDEELHNAIKP
-527 LAVGYYE
+527 LAVRYYE
-534 RLLRAGGLAFE
+534 GLLKSGNLTIE

>member
-14 IDIADVVGS
+14 VDIADVVGS

-42 DKHPSMSVSP
+42 DKHPSMSISP

-79 YAEAIEKLASI
+79 YVEAIEKLASI
-90 YNVSLEYTSS
+90 YNVALEYTSS
-100 KNEPKIDKK
+100 KNELKTDKK

-144 WELGWAAASQN
+144 WELGWAAGSQN
-155 TLNLLQNEKIEPKE
+155 TLNLLQNENIEPKE

-182 LYASF
+182 YYASF

-227 KSRIFYGY
+227 KSKIFYGY
-235 DKAKSEIYRSHSMV
+235 DKAKSEIYRSHSIV

-255 DCIMLHAAGVSNAV
+255 DCIMLHAAGINNAV
-269 AVLGTALTEKHIP
+269 AVLGTALTQKHIP
-282 LIKRGDVKVTLSF
+282 LIQRGDIKVTLSF
-295 DSDAAGVNAAFK
+295 DSDDAGINAAFK

-312 LNHQIDGKVVLIS
+312 MEHQIDGKVVLIS

-338 DQELRD
+338 DMELRD

-357 KELVAQLNPK
+357 TQLVKNLNPK
-367 SPVEIAKALEAIQEF
+367 TPIEIAKSLKAIQEF
-382 CFSLNPII
+382 SFGLNPIV
-390 AQAYTPLVA
+390 ADAYVPLVST
-399 ALLHIDPTTFRLSRQ
+399 LLRIDPGSFRLSKTTKRRDNSNLAKTQTNTQIQ
-414 NGKNLNS
+414 NLS
-421 AHHINPP
+421 VI
-428 SNFEL
+428 
-433 NLPNSQDN
+433 
-441 RAKFSPQIA
+441 

-462 NMLKNPH
+462 NMLKNPEY
-469 FCQIVEQYYGVEIF
+469 CQIVEQYYGVEIF

-505 LELSDNLE
+505 LELSQNLE
-513 EYKSEDELHSAIRP
+513 EYKSVNELHNAIRP

-534 RLLRAGGLAFE
+534 RLLKNKNLTIE

>member
-14 IDIADVVGS
+14 VDIADVVGS

-79 YAEAIEKLASI
+79 YVEAIEKLASI
-90 YNVSLEYTSS
+90 YNVALEYTSS

-144 WELGWAAASQN
+144 WELGWAAGSQN
-155 TLNLLQNEKIEPKE
+155 TLNLLQNENIEPKE

-182 LYASF
+182 YYASF

-227 KSRIFYGY
+227 KSKIFYGY
-235 DKAKSEIYRSHSMV
+235 DKAKSEIYRSHSIV

-255 DCIMLHAAGVSNAV
+255 DCIMLHAAGINNAV
-269 AVLGTALTEKHIP
+269 AVLGTALTQKHIP
-282 LIKRGDVKVTLSF
+282 LIQRGDIKVTLSF
-295 DSDAAGVNAAFK
+295 DSDSAGINAAFK

-312 LNHQIDGKVVLIS
+312 MEHQIDGKVVLIS

-338 DQELRD
+338 DMELRD

-357 KELVAQLNPK
+357 TQLVKNLNPK
-367 SPVEIAKALEAIQEF
+367 TPIEIAKSLKAIQEF
-382 CFSLNPII
+382 SFGLNPIV
-390 AQAYTPLVA
+390 ADAYVPLVST
-399 ALLHIDPTTFRLSRQ
+399 LLRIDPGSFRLSKTTKRRD
-414 NGKNLNS
+414 NSNLAKTQTNTQ
-421 AHHINPP
+421 IQ
-428 SNFEL
+428 
-433 NLPNSQDN
+433 NLPV
-441 RAKFSPQIA
+441 I

-462 NMLKNPH
+462 NMLKNPEY
-469 FCQIVEQYYGVEIF
+469 CQIVEQYYGVEIF

-505 LELSDNLE
+505 LELSQNLE
-513 EYKSEDELHSAIRP
+513 EYKSVNELHNAIRP

-534 RLLRAGGLAFE
+534 RLLKNKNLTIE

>member
-14 IDIADVVGS
+14 INIVDVISS

-42 DKHPSMSVSP
+42 DKHPSMSISP

-100 KNEPKIDKK
+100 KSELKVDKK

-123 KNPEALNYLKSRSIT
+123 KNSEALNYLKHRSIT
-138 DAIIEK
+138 DSIIEK
-144 WELGWAAASQN
+144 WELGWAASSQN
-155 TLNLLQNEKIEPKE
+155 TLNLLQNEGIEPKE
-169 ALEVGAIKQNESG
+169 ALEVGAIKENENG
-182 LYASF
+182 YYASF

-198 LGRLVGFGGRTISDN
+198 LGSLVGFGGRTISDN

-227 KSRIFYGY
+227 KSKIFYGY
-235 DKAKSEIYRSHSMV
+235 DKAKSEIYRSQSMV

-255 DCIMLHAAGVSNAV
+255 DCIMLHAAGVNNAV
-269 AVLGTALTEKHIP
+269 AVLGTALTQKHIP
-282 LIKRGDVKVTLSF
+282 IIKRGDIKVTLSF
-295 DSDAAGVNAAFK
+295 DSDAAGINAAFK

-312 LNHQIDGKVVLIS
+312 MEHQIDGKVVLIS

-338 DQELRD
+338 DMELRD

-357 KELVAQLNPK
+357 RELIANLNPQ
-367 SPVEIAKALEAIQEF
+367 SPLEKAKALRAIQEF
-382 CFSLNPII
+382 SFNLDPIVAQSYTSLVATLLKIEPGSFSL
-390 AQAYTPLVA
+390 
-399 ALLHIDPTTFRLSRQ
+399 SRSSS
-414 NGKNLNS
+414 KPSSTNLN
-421 AHHINPP
+421 PP
-428 SNFEL
+428 I
-433 NLPNSQDN
+433 
-441 RAKFSPQIA
+441 KFTEQ
-450 EKKDIAELSILK
+450 KDIAELSILK
-462 NMLKNPH
+462 NMLINPE
-469 FCQIVEQYYGVEIF
+469 FCEIVKRYYGVEIF
-483 KDKATYR
+483 KNKATYR
-490 AVVGSQSQNNEYIRE
+490 AVTGSQSSNNEHIRE
-505 LELSDNLE
+505 LELYENLE
-513 EYKSEDELHSAIRP
+513 EYKSVEDLHSAIRP
-527 LAVGYYE
+527 LAIRYYE
-534 RLLRAGGLAFE
+534 GLLKSGGLSIE

-551 KRISMLKGKR
+551 KRISILKGKR

>member
-14 IDIADVVGS
+14 VDIADVVGS

-42 DKHPSMSVSP
+42 DKHPSMSISP

-79 YAEAIEKLASI
+79 YVEAIEKLASI
-90 YNVSLEYTSS
+90 YNVALEYTSS
-100 KNEPKIDKK
+100 KNESKIDKK

-138 DAIIEK
+138 DSIIEK
-144 WELGWAAASQN
+144 WELGWAASSQN
-155 TLNLLQNEKIEPKE
+155 TLNLLQNENIEPKE

-182 LYASF
+182 YYASF

-198 LGRLVGFGGRTISDN
+198 LGSLVGFGGRTISDN

-227 KSRIFYGY
+227 KSKIFYGY
-235 DKAKSEIYRSHSMV
+235 DKAKSEIYRSQSMV

-255 DCIMLHAAGVSNAV
+255 DCIMLHAAGVNNAV
-269 AVLGTALTEKHIP
+269 AVLGTALTQKHIP
-282 LIKRGDVKVTLSF
+282 LIQRGDIKVTLSF
-295 DSDAAGVNAAFK
+295 DSDSAGINAAFK

-312 LNHQIDGKVVLIS
+312 MEHQIDGKVVLIS

-338 DQELRD
+338 EMELKEI
-344 MLSGGVELGEFYI
+344 LKGGMELGEFYI
-357 KELVAQLNPK
+357 TQLVKNLNPK
-367 SPVEIAKALEAIQEF
+367 TPIEIAKSLKAIQEF
-382 CFSLNPII
+382 SFGLNPIV
-390 AQAYTPLVA
+390 ADAYVPLVST
-399 ALLHIDPTTFRLSRQ
+399 LLRIDPGSFRLSKTTKRRD
-414 NGKNLNS
+414 NSNLAKTQTNTQ
-421 AHHINPP
+421 IQ
-428 SNFEL
+428 
-433 NLPNSQDN
+433 NLPV
-441 RAKFSPQIA
+441 I

-462 NMLKNPH
+462 NMLKNPEY
-469 FCQIVEQYYGVEIF
+469 CQIVEQYYGVEIF

-490 AVVGSQSQNNEYIRE
+490 AVVGSQSQNNEHIRE
-505 LELSDNLE
+505 LELSQNLE
-513 EYKSEDELHSAIRP
+513 EYKSVNELHNAIRP
-527 LAVGYYE
+527 LAIRYYE
-534 RLLRAGGLAFE
+534 GLLKSGGLSIE

-551 KRISMLKGKR
+551 KRISILKGKR

>member
-14 IDIADVVGS
+14 IDIVDVVGS

-100 KNEPKIDKK
+100 KNEPKVNKK

-123 KNPEALNYLKSRSIT
+123 KNPEAINYLKSRSIS

-155 TLNLLQNEKIEPKE
+155 TLNLLQNEGIEPKE

-182 LYASF
+182 YYASF

-198 LGRLVGFGGRTISDN
+198 LGNLVGFGGRTISDN

-227 KSRIFYGY
+227 KSKIFYGY
-235 DKAKSEIYRSHSMV
+235 DKAKNEIYRSQSVV

-255 DCIMLHAAGVSNAV
+255 DCIMLHAAGINNAV
-269 AVLGTALTEKHIP
+269 AVLGTALTQKHIP
-282 LIKRGDVKVTLSF
+282 LIKRGDIKVTLSF

-307 SARLL
+307 SSRLL
-312 LNHQIDGKVVLIS
+312 IEHQIDGKVVLIS

-338 DQELRD
+338 EMELKEL
-344 MLSGGVELGEFYI
+344 LSGGVELGEFYI
-357 KELVAQLNPK
+357 TQLVKNLNPK
-367 SPVEIAKALEAIQEF
+367 TPLEISKALKAIQEF
-382 CFSLNPII
+382 SFNLDPIV
-390 AQAYTPLVA
+390 ANSYKALVST
-399 ALLHIDPTTFRLSRQ
+399 LLGIEISSFKLS
-414 NGKNLNS
+414 KNVS
-421 AHHINPP
+421 VSKSINIP
-428 SNFEL
+428 NKAL
-433 NLPNSQDN
+433 NLG
-441 RAKFSPQIA
+441 
-450 EKKDIAELSILK
+450 EKRDIAELSILK
-462 NMLKNPH
+462 NMLINPEY
-469 FCQIVEQYYGVEIF
+469 CQIVKQYYGIEIF
-483 KDKATYR
+483 KDKAAYR
-490 AVVGSQSQNNEYIRE
+490 AVVGSQSQDNEHIRE
-505 LELSDNLE
+505 LELQDNLE
-513 EYKSEDELHSAIRP
+513 EYRSVNELHNAIRP

-534 RLLRAGGLAFE
+534 RLLKSAKLTLE

-551 KRISMLKGKR
+551 KRISILKGKR

>member
-6 SIENLKNI
+6 SIENLKNVV
-14 IDIADVVGS
+14 DIADVVGS

-42 DKHPSMSVSP
+42 DKHPSMSISP

-79 YAEAIEKLASI
+79 YVEAIEKLASI
-90 YNVSLEYTSS
+90 YNVALEYTSS
-100 KNEPKIDKK
+100 KNELKTDKK

-144 WELGWAAASQN
+144 WELGWAAGSQN
-155 TLNLLQNEKIEPKE
+155 TLNLLQNENIEPKE

-182 LYASF
+182 YYASF

-227 KSRIFYGY
+227 KSKIFYGY
-235 DKAKSEIYRSHSMV
+235 DKAKSEIYRSHSIV

-255 DCIMLHAAGVSNAV
+255 DCIMLHAAGINNAV
-269 AVLGTALTEKHIP
+269 AVLGTALTQKHIP
-282 LIKRGDVKVTLSF
+282 LIQRGDIKVTLSF
-295 DSDAAGVNAAFK
+295 DSDSAGINAAFK

-312 LNHQIDGKVVLIS
+312 MEHQIDGKVVLIS

-338 DQELRD
+338 DMELRD

-357 KELVAQLNPK
+357 TQLVKNLNPK
-367 SPVEIAKALEAIQEF
+367 TPIEIAKSLKAIQEF
-382 CFSLNPII
+382 SFGLNPIV
-390 AQAYTPLVA
+390 ADAYVPLVST
-399 ALLHIDPTTFRLSRQ
+399 LLRIDPGSFRLSKTTKRRD
-414 NGKNLNS
+414 NSNL
-421 AHHINPP
+421 AKTQINTQIQ
-428 SNFEL
+428 
-433 NLPNSQDN
+433 NLPV
-441 RAKFSPQIA
+441 I

-462 NMLKNPH
+462 NMLKNPEY
-469 FCQIVEQYYGVEIF
+469 CQIVEQYYGVEIF

-505 LELSDNLE
+505 LELSQNLE
-513 EYKSEDELHSAIRP
+513 EYKSINELHNAIRP

-534 RLLRAGGLAFE
+534 RLLKNKNLTIE

>member
-14 IDIADVVGS
+14 VDIADVVGS

-79 YAEAIEKLASI
+79 YVEAIEKLASI

-100 KNEPKIDKK
+100 KNELKTDKK

-155 TLNLLQNEKIEPKE
+155 TLNLLQNENIEPKE

-182 LYASF
+182 YYASF

-227 KSRIFYGY
+227 KSKIFYGY
-235 DKAKSEIYRSHSMV
+235 DKAKSEIYRSQSMV

-255 DCIMLHAAGVSNAV
+255 DCIMLHAAGINNAV
-269 AVLGTALTEKHIP
+269 AVLGTALTQKHIP
-282 LIKRGDVKVTLSF
+282 LIKRGDIKVTLSF
-295 DSDAAGVNAAFK
+295 DSDDAGVNAAFK

-312 LNHQIDGKVVLIS
+312 MEHQIDGKVVLIS
-325 GGKDPAELVASGK
+325 GGKDPAELVASSK

-357 KELVAQLNPK
+357 TQLVQNLNPK
-367 SPVEIAKALEAIQEF
+367 TPIEIAKALKAIQEF
-382 CFSLNPII
+382 SFGLNPIV
-390 AQAYTPLVA
+390 ADAYVPLVST
-399 ALLHIDPTTFRLSRQ
+399 LLKIDPGSFRLSKIEKRID
-414 NGKNLNS
+414 NPNL
-421 AHHINPP
+421 AKTQI
-428 SNFEL
+428 
-433 NLPNSQDN
+433 NSQIQ
-441 RAKFSPQIA
+441 KSQLI

-462 NMLKNPH
+462 NMLKNPE

-490 AVVGSQSQNNEYIRE
+490 AVVGSQSQNNEHIRE
-505 LELSDNLE
+505 LELSQNLE
-513 EYKSEDELHSAIRP
+513 EYRSDEELHNAIKP
-527 LAVGYYE
+527 LAVRYYE
-534 RLLRAGGLAFE
+534 GLLKSGNLTIE

>member
-14 IDIADVVGS
+14 VDIADVVGS

-42 DKHPSMSVSP
+42 DKHPSMSISP

-79 YAEAIEKLASI
+79 YVEAIEKLASI
-90 YNVSLEYTSS
+90 YNVALEYTSS
-100 KNEPKIDKK
+100 KNESKIDKK

-138 DAIIEK
+138 DSIIEK
-144 WELGWAAASQN
+144 WELGWAASSQN
-155 TLNLLQNEKIEPKE
+155 TLNLLQNENIEPKE

-182 LYASF
+182 YYASF

-198 LGRLVGFGGRTISDN
+198 LGSLVGFGGRTISDN

-227 KSRIFYGY
+227 KSKIFYGY
-235 DKAKSEIYRSHSMV
+235 DKAKSEIYRSQSMV

-255 DCIMLHAAGVSNAV
+255 DCIMLHAAGINNAV
-269 AVLGTALTEKHIP
+269 AVLGTALTQKHIP
-282 LIKRGDVKVTLSF
+282 LIQRGDIKVTLSF
-295 DSDAAGVNAAFK
+295 DSDSAGINAAFK

-312 LNHQIDGKVVLIS
+312 MEHQIDGKVVLIS

-338 DQELRD
+338 EMELKEI
-344 MLSGGVELGEFYI
+344 LKGGMELGEFYI
-357 KELVAQLNPK
+357 TQLVKNLNPK
-367 SPVEIAKALEAIQEF
+367 TPIEIAKSLKAIQEF
-382 CFSLNPII
+382 SFGLNPIV
-390 AQAYTPLVA
+390 ADAYVPLVST
-399 ALLHIDPTTFRLSRQ
+399 LLRIDPGSFRLSKIEKRRD
-414 NGKNLNS
+414 NSNLANTQTNTQ
-421 AHHINPP
+421 IQ
-428 SNFEL
+428 
-433 NLPNSQDN
+433 NLPV
-441 RAKFSPQIA
+441 I

-462 NMLKNPH
+462 NMLKNPEY
-469 FCQIVEQYYGVEIF
+469 CQIVEQYYGVEIF

-490 AVVGSQSQNNEYIRE
+490 AVVGSQSQNNEHIRE
-505 LELSDNLE
+505 LELSQNLE
-513 EYKSEDELHSAIRP
+513 EYKSVNELHNAIRP
-527 LAVGYYE
+527 LAIRYYE
-534 RLLRAGGLAFE
+534 GLLKSGGLSIE

-551 KRISMLKGKR
+551 KRISILKGKR

>member
-14 IDIADVVGS
+14 VDIADVVGS

-42 DKHPSMSVSP
+42 DKHPSMSISP

-79 YAEAIEKLASI
+79 YVEAIEKLASI
-90 YNVSLEYTSS
+90 YNVALEYTSS

-109 ILENLNLHYKTLLY
+109 ILENLNLHYKMLLY

-144 WELGWAAASQN
+144 WELGWAAGSQN
-155 TLNLLQNEKIEPKE
+155 TLNLLQNENIEPKE

-182 LYASF
+182 YYASF

-227 KSRIFYGY
+227 KSKIFYGY
-235 DKAKSEIYRSHSMV
+235 DKAKSEIYRSHSIV

-255 DCIMLHAAGVSNAV
+255 DCIMLHAAGINNAV
-269 AVLGTALTEKHIP
+269 AVLGTALTQKHIP
-282 LIKRGDVKVTLSF
+282 LIQRGDIKVTLSF
-295 DSDAAGVNAAFK
+295 DSDSAGINAAFK

-312 LNHQIDGKVVLIS
+312 IEHQIDGKVVLIS

-338 DQELRD
+338 DMELRD

-357 KELVAQLNPK
+357 TQLVKNLNPK
-367 SPVEIAKALEAIQEF
+367 TPIEIAKSLKAIQEF
-382 CFSLNPII
+382 SFGLNPIV
-390 AQAYTPLVA
+390 ADAYVPLVST
-399 ALLHIDPTTFRLSRQ
+399 LLRIDPGSFRLSKTTKRRD
-414 NGKNLNS
+414 NSNLAKTQTNTQ
-421 AHHINPP
+421 IQ
-428 SNFEL
+428 
-433 NLPNSQDN
+433 NLPV
-441 RAKFSPQIA
+441 I

-462 NMLKNPH
+462 NMLKNPEY
-469 FCQIVEQYYGVEIF
+469 CQIVEQYYGVEIF

-505 LELSDNLE
+505 LELSQNLE
-513 EYKSEDELHSAIRP
+513 EYKSVNELHNAIRP

-534 RLLRAGGLAFE
+534 RLLKNKNLTIE

>member
-14 IDIADVVGS
+14 VDIADVVGS

-42 DKHPSMSVSP
+42 DKHPSMSISP

-79 YAEAIEKLASI
+79 YVEAIEKLASI
-90 YNVSLEYTSS
+90 YNVALEYTSS

-144 WELGWAAASQN
+144 WELGWAAGSQN
-155 TLNLLQNEKIEPKE
+155 TLNLLQNENIEPKE

-182 LYASF
+182 YYASF

-198 LGRLVGFGGRTISDN
+198 LGHLVGFGGRTISDN

-227 KSRIFYGY
+227 KSKIFYGY
-235 DKAKSEIYRSHSMV
+235 DKAKSEIYRSHSIV

-255 DCIMLHAAGVSNAV
+255 DCIMLHAAGINNAV
-269 AVLGTALTEKHIP
+269 AVLGTALTQKHIP
-282 LIKRGDVKVTLSF
+282 LIQRGDIKVTLSF
-295 DSDAAGVNAAFK
+295 DSDDAGINAAFK

-312 LNHQIDGKVVLIS
+312 MEHQIDGKVVLIS

-338 DQELRD
+338 DMELRD

-357 KELVAQLNPK
+357 TQLVKNLNPK
-367 SPVEIAKALEAIQEF
+367 TPIEIAKSLKAIQEF
-382 CFSLNPII
+382 SFGLNPIV
-390 AQAYTPLVA
+390 ADAYVPLVST
-399 ALLHIDPTTFRLSRQ
+399 LLRIDPGSFRLSKTTKRRD
-414 NGKNLNS
+414 NSNLAKTQTNTQ
-421 AHHINPP
+421 IQ
-428 SNFEL
+428 
-433 NLPNSQDN
+433 NLPV
-441 RAKFSPQIA
+441 I

-462 NMLKNPH
+462 NMLKNPEY
-469 FCQIVEQYYGVEIF
+469 CQIVEQYYGVEIF

-505 LELSDNLE
+505 LELSQNLE
-513 EYKSEDELHSAIRP
+513 EYKSVNELHNAIRP

-534 RLLRAGGLAFE
+534 RLLKNKNLTIE

>member
-14 IDIADVVGS
+14 VDIADVVGS

-42 DKHPSMSVSP
+42 DKHPSMSISP

-79 YAEAIEKLASI
+79 YVEAIEKLASI
-90 YNVSLEYTSS
+90 YNVALEYTSS

-123 KNPEALNYLKSRSIT
+123 KNHEALNYLKSRSIT

-144 WELGWAAASQN
+144 WELGWAAGSQN
-155 TLNLLQNEKIEPKE
+155 TLNLLQNENIEPKE

-182 LYASF
+182 YYASF

-227 KSRIFYGY
+227 KSKIFYGY
-235 DKAKSEIYRSHSMV
+235 DKAKSEIYRSHSIV

-255 DCIMLHAAGVSNAV
+255 DCIMLHAAGINNAV
-269 AVLGTALTEKHIP
+269 AVLGTALTQKHIP
-282 LIKRGDVKVTLSF
+282 LIQRGDIKVTLSF
-295 DSDAAGVNAAFK
+295 DSDSAGINAAFK

-312 LNHQIDGKVVLIS
+312 MEHQIDGKVVLIS

-338 DQELRD
+338 DMELRD

-357 KELVAQLNPK
+357 TQLVKNLNPK
-367 SPVEIAKALEAIQEF
+367 TPIEIAKSLKAIQEF
-382 CFSLNPII
+382 SFGLNPIV
-390 AQAYTPLVA
+390 ADAYVPLVST
-399 ALLHIDPTTFRLSRQ
+399 LLRIDPGSFRLSKTTKRRD
-414 NGKNLNS
+414 NSNLAKTQTNTQ
-421 AHHINPP
+421 IQ
-428 SNFEL
+428 
-433 NLPNSQDN
+433 NLPV
-441 RAKFSPQIA
+441 I

-462 NMLKNPH
+462 NMLKNPEY
-469 FCQIVEQYYGVEIF
+469 CQIVEQYYGVEIF

-505 LELSDNLE
+505 LELSQNLE
-513 EYKSEDELHSAIRP
+513 EYKSVNELHNAIRP

-534 RLLRAGGLAFE
+534 RLLKNKNLTIE

-551 KRISMLKGKR
+551 KRISMLKGKK

>member
-14 IDIADVVGS
+14 VDIADVVGS

-42 DKHPSMSVSP
+42 DKHPSMSISP

-79 YAEAIEKLASI
+79 YVEAIEKLASI
-90 YNVSLEYTSS
+90 YNVALEYTSS

-123 KNPEALNYLKSRSIT
+123 KNHEALNYLKSRSIT

-144 WELGWAAASQN
+144 WELGWAAGSQN
-155 TLNLLQNEKIEPKE
+155 TLNLLQNENIEPKE

-182 LYASF
+182 YYASF

-227 KSRIFYGY
+227 KSKIFYGY
-235 DKAKSEIYRSHSMV
+235 DKAKSEIYRSHSIV

-255 DCIMLHAAGVSNAV
+255 DCIMLHAAGINNAV
-269 AVLGTALTEKHIP
+269 AVLGTALTQKHIP
-282 LIKRGDVKVTLSF
+282 LIQRGDIKVTLSF
-295 DSDAAGVNAAFK
+295 DSDSAGINAAFK
-307 SARLL
+307 SAKLL
-312 LNHQIDGKVVLIS
+312 MEHQIDGKVVLIS

-338 DQELRD
+338 DMELRD

-357 KELVAQLNPK
+357 TQLVKNLNPK
-367 SPVEIAKALEAIQEF
+367 TPIEIAKSLKAIQEF
-382 CFSLNPII
+382 SFGLNPIV
-390 AQAYTPLVA
+390 ADAYVPLVST
-399 ALLHIDPTTFRLSRQ
+399 LLRIDPGSFRLSKTTKRRD
-414 NGKNLNS
+414 NSNLAKTQTNTQ
-421 AHHINPP
+421 IQ
-428 SNFEL
+428 
-433 NLPNSQDN
+433 NLPV
-441 RAKFSPQIA
+441 I

-462 NMLKNPH
+462 NMLKNPEY
-469 FCQIVEQYYGVEIF
+469 CQIVEQYYGVEIF

-505 LELSDNLE
+505 LELSQNLE
-513 EYKSEDELHSAIRP
+513 EYKSVNELHNAIRP

-534 RLLRAGGLAFE
+534 RLLKNKNLTIE

>member
-6 SIENLKNI
+6 SIENLKNVV
-14 IDIADVVGS
+14 DIADVVGS

-42 DKHPSMSVSP
+42 DKHPSMSISP

-79 YAEAIEKLASI
+79 YVEAIEKLASI
-90 YNVSLEYTSS
+90 YNVALEYTSS
-100 KNEPKIDKK
+100 KNELKTDKK

-144 WELGWAAASQN
+144 WELGWAAGSQN
-155 TLNLLQNEKIEPKE
+155 TLNLLQNENIEPKE

-182 LYASF
+182 YYASF

-227 KSRIFYGY
+227 KSKIFYGY
-235 DKAKSEIYRSHSMV
+235 DKAKSEIYRSHSIV

-255 DCIMLHAAGVSNAV
+255 DCIMLHAAGINNAV
-269 AVLGTALTEKHIP
+269 AVLGTALTQKHIP
-282 LIKRGDVKVTLSF
+282 LIQRGDIKVTLSF
-295 DSDAAGVNAAFK
+295 DSDDAGINAAFK

-312 LNHQIDGKVVLIS
+312 MEHQIDGKVVLIS

-338 DQELRD
+338 DMELRD

-357 KELVAQLNPK
+357 TQLVKNLNPK
-367 SPVEIAKALEAIQEF
+367 TPIETAKSLKAIQEF
-382 CFSLNPII
+382 SFGLNPIV
-390 AQAYTPLVA
+390 ADAYVPLVST
-399 ALLHIDPTTFRLSRQ
+399 LLRIDPGSFRLSKTTKRRD
-414 NGKNLNS
+414 NSNLAKTQTNTQ
-421 AHHINPP
+421 IQ
-428 SNFEL
+428 
-433 NLPNSQDN
+433 NLPV
-441 RAKFSPQIA
+441 I

-462 NMLKNPH
+462 NMLKNPEY
-469 FCQIVEQYYGVEIF
+469 CQIVEQYYGVEIF

-505 LELSDNLE
+505 LELSQNLE
-513 EYKSEDELHSAIRP
+513 EYKSVNELHNAIRP

-534 RLLRAGGLAFE
+534 RLLKNKNLTIE